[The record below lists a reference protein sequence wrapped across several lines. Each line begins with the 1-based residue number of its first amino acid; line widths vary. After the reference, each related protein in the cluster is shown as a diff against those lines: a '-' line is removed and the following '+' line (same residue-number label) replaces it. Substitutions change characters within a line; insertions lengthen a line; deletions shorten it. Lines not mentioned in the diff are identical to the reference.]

1 MKRSLFWLVFAICAF
16 FRAAPSQAEISDR
29 ALESVVRIFCFG
41 RDKQNGIS
49 VQDLTLPSGTHY
61 FDYEWST
68 GTGFVINQKGYII
81 TNNHVV
87 APSDDPVSAEHPNIV
102 YVVQKIGPKYLM
114 HEAKVIRQEPNS
126 DVAVILCSTLHSD
139 PLPLSFFPPRESDDV
154 FSAGFPGIAD
164 IGAQDVERDL
174 KFRQELEKALLKV
187 VVEKF
192 EQQNGREPNDQELE
206 IFVERIRSMIGDR
219 SAEFGDFL
227 HALVGHVSQNA
238 NASPGFWDLSDMLEQ
253 KPLWKGYLEPTVTKG
268 NIEKVT
274 EKPGYLAGANPTIAV
289 IQHSC
294 NIRHGNS
301 GGPLLNGGG
310 YVLGV
315 VGRGYGREE
324 AVNWATAIGEARK
337 LLDAS
342 QIDYVTAPSW
352 HQGGYPVALIVATST
367 AVAVAIAALVLGLTP
382 LRKRP
387 QEGLTKLIDAL
398 KRRGIVSGASGRT
411 IPPASVSGSWQLVG
425 RAPTGKMFQLTLTG
439 SMFDRN
445 AKRLVLGRAQD
456 LCHVVVNDQTV
467 SRQHAHLRMTPSG
480 FTVADRNSSN
490 GTAVNGQFGRRPF
503 EELPL
508 KVGDTL
514 TLGEVKLDFRQA

>member
-1 MKRSLFWLVFAICAF
+1 MKRTLLCFVVAVCVFF
-16 FRAAPSQAEISDR
+16 QPPPSHAQISPR
-29 ALESVVRIFCFG
+29 ALESIVRIFCFA
-41 RDKQNGIS
+41 RNTQSGIWS
-49 VQDLTLPSGTHY
+49 GDVPLPSGAHLY
-61 FDYEWST
+61 LYNGST
-68 GTGFVINQKGYII
+68 GTGFVINQQGYII

-87 APSDDPVSAEHPNIV
+87 APSGDPESTEHPNIV
-102 YVVQKIGPKYLM
+102 YVVQKIGPKYFL
-114 HEAKVIRQEPNS
+114 HQAAVVRQEPNS
-126 DVAVILCSTLHSD
+126 DVAVIRCNTLHSD
-139 PLPLSFFPPRESDDV
+139 PLPLSFFPPHESDDV
-154 FSAGFPGIAD
+154 YSAGFPGIAD
-164 IGAQDVERDL
+164 IGAQDIYRDDKIQL
-174 KFRQELEKALLKV
+174 ELIKALLPDAIEGFK
-187 VVEKF
+187 
-192 EQQNGREPNDQELE
+192 QQNGRVPDEEETEKLA
-206 IFVERIRSMIGDR
+206 ERIRNQIGDI

-227 HALVGHVSQNA
+227 HALVSHVPQNV
-238 NASPGFWDLSDMLEQ
+238 NASPAFWDLSDMLEQ

-274 EKPGYLAGANPTIAV
+274 EKPGYLGGANPSIPV

-315 VGRGYGREE
+315 VGRAYGHGE
-324 AVNWATAIGEARK
+324 AVGWATSISEVQK
-337 LLDAS
+337 LLDGS
-342 QIDYVTAPSW
+342 HIDYVVAPFWRPNAS
-352 HQGGYPVALIVATST
+352 PVALIVATST

-398 KRRGIVSGASGRT
+398 KGRGIAAGASRRT
-411 IPPASVSGSWQLVG
+411 TPPASVSGSWQLVG

-439 SMFDRN
+439 SMFDQN

-480 FTVADRNSSN
+480 FTVTDRNSSN

>member
-1 MKRSLFWLVFAICAF
+1 MKRTFLWFVIAVCVF
-16 FRAAPSQAEISDR
+16 FRPPPSHAQISPR

-41 RDKQNGIS
+41 RDSQSGIWFGD
-49 VQDLTLPSGTHY
+49 VPLPSGAHLY
-61 FDYEWST
+61 LYNWST
-68 GTGFVINQKGYII
+68 GTGFVINQQGYII

-87 APSDDPVSAEHPNIV
+87 APSDDPESTEHPNIV
-102 YVVQKIGPKYLM
+102 YVVQKIGPKYFL
-114 HEAKVIRQEPNS
+114 HQATVIRQEPNS
-126 DVAVILCSTLHSD
+126 DVAVIRCSALHSD
-139 PLPLSFFPPRESDDV
+139 PLPLSFFPSHESDDV
-154 FSAGFPGIAD
+154 YSAGFPGIAD
-164 IGAQDVERDL
+164 IGAQDIYRDGKIQL
-174 KFRQELEKALLKV
+174 ELVKALLPAAI
-187 VVEKF
+187 EKF
-192 EQQNGREPNDQELE
+192 QQQNGRDPDEQEIAKLA
-206 IFVERIRSMIGDR
+206 ERIQNQIGDI

-227 HALVGHVSQNA
+227 HALVSHVSENA
-238 NASPGFWDLSDMLEQ
+238 NASPTFWDLADMLEQ

-274 EKPGYLAGANPTIAV
+274 EKPGYLGGANPSIPV

-301 GGPLLNGGG
+301 GGPLLNGGD

-324 AVNWATAIGEARK
+324 PVSWATSISEVRK

-342 QIDYVTAPSW
+342 HINYVSAPSW
-352 HQGGYPVALIVATST
+352 RQGAYPVALIVATST

-398 KRRGIVSGASGRT
+398 KRRGFVSGASGRT

-425 RAPTGKMFQLTLTG
+425 RAPTGKMFQLTLPG
-439 SMFDRN
+439 SMFDQN

-467 SRQHAHLRMTPSG
+467 SRQHAHLRLTPSG
-480 FTVADRNSSN
+480 FTVSDRNSAN